1 MTLNIDNFYLYN
13 TVNTLYTNS
22 MQTSAL
28 INNIINDLQLNFIL
42 FKNTQTLFSESSITN
57 QFISFYLDV
66 YYSFLIQNNLAYLLP
81 TSSTLV
87 SSNYPYYIFFLL
99 EKFFK
104 INLFLFVV
112 YTIFFIT
119 NFENYIKQL
128 KTVNLLTKLFILNST
143 EKEVGPV
150 DDYFVFAILFVLT
163 ISLFVFTSIFLII
176 IHSKIFIWAV
186 GSLFLLTFLIL
197 TIPINLFIDF
207 GIVFCVA
214 IKGSASSNNFI
225 KELLFDIISVTIVF
239 IRFVIQNIRFFFIFA
254 GIFELLE
261 WVFSVN
267 NSLFLSTS
275 YFKGNAFSLDVLNNS
290 FYSLKTFNYL
300 FVNSLLFV
308 VLYFYY
314 ILHLLFLLIVQ
325 VTVYVGVSVW
335 LFFFLYSTKFLTKY
349 ERFFIFKKIH

>member
-1 MTLNIDNFYLYN
+1 
-13 TVNTLYTNS
+13 

-42 FKNTQTLFSESSITN
+42 FKNTQTLFSESLITN

-104 INLFLFVV
+104 INLFLFAV

-176 IHSKIFIWAV
+176 IHSKIFI
-186 GSLFLLTFLIL
+186 
-197 TIPINLFIDF
+197 
-207 GIVFCVA
+207 
-214 IKGSASSNNFI
+214 
-225 KELLFDIISVTIVF
+225 
-239 IRFVIQNIRFFFIFA
+239 
-254 GIFELLE
+254 
-261 WVFSVN
+261 
-267 NSLFLSTS
+267 
-275 YFKGNAFSLDVLNNS
+275 
-290 FYSLKTFNYL
+290 
-300 FVNSLLFV
+300 
-308 VLYFYY
+308 
-314 ILHLLFLLIVQ
+314 
-325 VTVYVGVSVW
+325 
-335 LFFFLYSTKFLTKY
+335 
-349 ERFFIFKKIH
+349 